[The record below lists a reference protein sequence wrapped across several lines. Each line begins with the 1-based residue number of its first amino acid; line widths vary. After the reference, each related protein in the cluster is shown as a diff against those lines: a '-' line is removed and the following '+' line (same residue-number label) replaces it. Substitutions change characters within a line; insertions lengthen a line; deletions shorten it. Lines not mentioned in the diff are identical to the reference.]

1 MFYHLTQGFPPPF
14 QENQAR
20 PEVVCVGKVLLG
32 ATATS
37 LRAEHGAVS
46 LLILVN
52 LSTCLKEE
60 QGVEVINQLE
70 VIKHHPWLPCCGSLW
85 SLGWLEGAVAPGF

>member
-20 PEVVCVGKVLLG
+20 PEVVCVGKVPRG
-32 ATATS
+32 ATAAS
-37 LRAEHGAVS
+37 LRAGHKAVS

-60 QGVEVINQLE
+60 
-70 VIKHHPWLPCCGSLW
+70 
-85 SLGWLEGAVAPGF
+85 